1 MFKAI
6 LVRDKNSD
14 PKIETKL
21 QESELP
27 PGDVLIKTEYTTIN
41 YKDSLAIVK
50 KIPIIRDF
58 PMIPG
63 IDFAGSIIESSNP
76 AFKIGQNVLST
87 GWGVGESHW
96 GGFSEL
102 VRVNSEWLTKI
113 PENLSQKS
121 VMSIGTAGFTAML
134 AIAKLEEHGI
144 NQKSGKILVTG
155 ASGGVGSISVA
166 ILSNLGF
173 EVIAMTGNSDNKS
186 FLKSLGAKEI
196 INRFS
201 SEEEVKI
208 LDKQKWIGVIDTVG
222 STTLAKACSSTLS
235 DGAVVAC
242 GNAQGLD
249 FPTSVA
255 PFILRGINLY
265 GIDSVKKSQECRSK
279 IWNRLSTDLPIEKLQ
294 KITNEYSFDEI
305 ISTAHALLNG
315 NIKGRVV
322 IKINP

>member
-6 LVRDKNSD
+6 LIQDKNSD
-14 PKIETKL
+14 PKIETQL

-50 KIPIIRDF
+50 KIPIIRNF

-113 PENLSQKS
+113 PEKLSLKS

-173 EVIAMTGNSDNKS
+173 EVTAMTGNSDNTS
-186 FLKSLGAKEI
+186 FLKSLGAEEI

-222 STTLAKACSSTLS
+222 STTLAKACSSTIS

-305 ISTAHALLNG
+305 ISTANALLNG

-322 IKINP
+322 IKI

>member
-144 NQKSGKILVTG
+144 N
-155 ASGGVGSISVA
+155 GGLGSTLIEWS
-166 ILSNLGF
+166 
-173 EVIAMTGNSDNKS
+173 SDNDK
-186 FLKSLGAKEI
+186 FDK
-196 INRFS
+196 
-201 SEEEVKI
+201 VKI
-208 LDKQKWIGVIDTVG
+208 HRLGVPEIFINELGNQAYSRQK
-222 STTLAKACSSTLS
+222 L
-235 DGAVVAC
+235 
-242 GNAQGLD
+242 
-249 FPTSVA
+249 
-255 PFILRGINLY
+255 
-265 GIDSVKKSQECRSK
+265 GIDK
-279 IWNRLSTDLPIEKLQ
+279 IGISRFIEEL
-294 KITNEYSFDEI
+294 
-305 ISTAHALLNG
+305 
-315 NIKGRVV
+315 
-322 IKINP
+322 

>member
-6 LVRDKNSD
+6 LVQDKNSD
-14 PKIETKL
+14 PKIETQL

-50 KIPIIRDF
+50 KIPIIRNF

-113 PENLSQKS
+113 PEKLSLKS

-173 EVIAMTGNSDNKS
+173 EVTAMTGNSDNTS
-186 FLKSLGAKEI
+186 FLKSLGAEEI

-222 STTLAKACSSTLS
+222 STTLAKACSSTIS

-305 ISTAHALLNG
+305 ISTANALLNG

-322 IKINP
+322 IKI